1 MMDREVI
8 FYQSNNL
15 DYNVGVYQ
23 KAAEVS
29 WGHRWCPIQGWSRH
43 LDLMLSRQ
51 ASYLCT
57 HLSDFLNLNVFI
69 YKMEI
74 ILSTF

>member
-1 MMDREVI
+1 M
-8 FYQSNNL
+8 
-15 DYNVGVYQ
+15 
-23 KAAEVS
+23 VS
-29 WGHRWCPIQGWSRH
+29 DTRLEQTH
-43 LDLMLSRQ
+43 LDLRLPRQ

-74 ILSTF
+74 VLPTF

>member
-1 MMDREVI
+1 M
-8 FYQSNNL
+8 
-15 DYNVGVYQ
+15 
-23 KAAEVS
+23 VS
-29 WGHRWCPIQGWSRH
+29 DTSLEQAH

-51 ASYLCT
+51 ASYICT

-74 ILSTF
+74 ILPTF